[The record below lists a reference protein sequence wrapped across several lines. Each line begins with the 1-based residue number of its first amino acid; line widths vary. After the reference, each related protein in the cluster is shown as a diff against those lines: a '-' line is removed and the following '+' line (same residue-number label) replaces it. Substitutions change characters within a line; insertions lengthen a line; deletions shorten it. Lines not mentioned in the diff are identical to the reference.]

1 MKRSNAPVFWLLF
14 GAGGMLSA
22 LTGVALVWL
31 TGLGGP
37 LGLGVSADLM
47 SYETTLAFARHPLG
61 ALAIFVVVALFLWH
75 AAHRI
80 FHSLHDVGIHAGAFA
95 KLVCYGGAL
104 AGTLATVTALLR
116 LG

>member
-14 GAGGMLSA
+14 GAGGMLAA
-22 LTGVALVWL
+22 LAGVALVWL
-31 TGLGGP
+31 SGLGGP
-37 LGLGVSADLM
+37 LAIGVSPDFLA
-47 SYETTLAFARHPLG
+47 YERVLAFARHPLG
-61 ALAIFVVVALFLWH
+61 ALVNFVVVALFLWH

-80 FHSLHDVGIHAGAFA
+80 FHSLHDVGIHAGIGA

-104 AGTLATVTALLR
+104 AGTLATLVALLR